1 MSSSEPSTDNT
12 TSDSAPVIAEK
23 TESKTDNKEIR
34 TPESDK
40 SSKQKSSN
48 SRSYILLLFIAVLL
62 GTTGAG
68 YYYWLQLQ
76 NTLDKLSENNTYQA
90 ETLRKIGD
98 KLEQTRSDF
107 YHSQKQL
114 TELTTQ
120 FTQQTETIEQLTL
133 TQKTIVTTSQN
144 IFDISHRD
152 QRLWLLSEVSY
163 LLSVA
168 NQRLLIARDI
178 KTATAA
184 LKAANNRLHD
194 LADPSLLKL
203 RRIIAKEIS
212 QLNLLKL
219 PDINGIAFTLDNLSP
234 LIALLPFKTAK
245 QKTLDSTQQSKTI
258 ELVSLDD
265 QSFFSPL
272 WERIKTLVTVKKH
285 SRDILQTETPL
296 EKNQIDNQI
305 RYRIETSRLALIN
318 KNTTV
323 FNYEMKSARELL
335 TLYYNQN
342 DNRVSALLKEL
353 KPLTSINLLPEL
365 PDITGSWVLLQ
376 RTIAISNVNNIT
388 TASDKKNSKGKSIK

>member
-1 MSSSEPSTDNT
+1 MSSSDPSTDNKASEST
-12 TSDSAPVIAEK
+12 PVITNEAEN
-23 TESKTDNKEIR
+23 KTDSKKI
-34 TPESDK
+34 TSQKSDK
-40 SSKQKSSN
+40 KKSSN
-48 SRSYILLLFIAVLL
+48 AGSYILLLFILVLL
-62 GTTGAG
+62 GIGGAG
-68 YYYWLQLQ
+68 YFYWNKLQTTLSVLQ
-76 NTLDKLSENNTYQA
+76 TENQQQLT
-90 ETLRKIGD
+90 
-98 KLEQTRSDF
+98 
-107 YHSQKQL
+107 HL
-114 TELTTQ
+114 TELSTKLENAQAQ
-120 FTQQTETIEQLTL
+120 FQQQKLTL
-133 TQKTIVTTSQN
+133 TQLTAQLTDQQKVIELVDKSQQTLIQTTKN
-144 IFDISHRD
+144 VFDISHRD
-152 QRLWLLSEVSY
+152 QRQWLLAEVSY

-203 RRIIAKEIS
+203 RKKIAKEIT

-234 LIALLPFKTAK
+234 LITLLPFKTAK

-265 QSFFSPL
+265 QSFFFPL
-272 WERIKTLVTVKKH
+272 WERIKSLVTVKKH

-323 FNYEMKSARELL
+323 FNYEIKSARELL
-335 TLYYNQN
+335 ELYYNQN
-342 DNRVSALLKEL
+342 DNRVAGLFKEL
-353 KPLTSINLLPEL
+353 KPLTTIDLLPEL
-365 PDITGSWVLLQ
+365 PDVTGSWVLLQ
-376 RTIAISNVNNIT
+376 QIIAISDINN
-388 TASDKKNSKGKSIK
+388 TATDINNSKGKSIK